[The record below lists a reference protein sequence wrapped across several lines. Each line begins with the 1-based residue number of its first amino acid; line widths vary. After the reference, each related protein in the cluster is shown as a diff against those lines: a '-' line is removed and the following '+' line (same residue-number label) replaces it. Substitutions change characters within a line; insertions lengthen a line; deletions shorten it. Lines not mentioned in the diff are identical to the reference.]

1 MEDLNTYYK
10 LNPDVIFT
18 YLDDEAVLMKP
29 DGHEMYGLSAAG
41 AEIWKELEQKPMTK
55 DELISKLSNSYAV
68 EDSELTF
75 DVNHFID
82 ELLGERFICET
93 MG

>member
-1 MEDLNTYYK
+1 MQRSH
-10 LNPDVIFT
+10 
-18 YLDDEAVLMKP
+18 LDDEAVLMKP
-29 DGHEMYGLSAAG
+29 DGHEMYGVSAVG
-41 AEIWKELEQKPMTK
+41 AEIWKELEQKSMTK